1 MDYVAKPLDNTLE
14 AFQNIEDA
22 ISDIRSQKNVM
33 TDQTMISDYDE
44 ILTYLEKA
52 SDDLI
57 NAIVIFRKHEGSL

>member
-1 MDYVAKPLDNTLE
+1 MAKPLDNTLE

-33 TDQTMISDYDE
+33 TNPAMISDYDK
-44 ILTYLEKA
+44 ILAYLEKA

-57 NAIVIFRKHEGSL
+57 NAIVIFRRHEGSL

>member
-33 TDQTMISDYDE
+33 TNQTMISDYDE
-44 ILTYLEKA
+44 ILTCLEKA